1 MDGMEDPAASTVG
14 PEDVVESVGQH
25 VAEAL
30 EAAVVLV
37 EKHDVAEVL
46 EDAVVER
53 AVDREDVAA
62 LVDETEDPVASTVE
76 SEDVAE
82 SVGQHV
88 AEALQ
93 AAVVV
98 VEKQDVAVVL
108 EDAVV
113 EIAQQD
119 AVVERAV
126 DPEDVVALVDETGDP
141 VASTVESEGVAESV
155 VQHVAEDL
163 EAAVVVAEQLGVV
176 EKAVDSE
183 DVAKHV
189 G

>member
-1 MDGMEDPAASTVG
+1 MEDPAASTVG
-14 PEDVVESVGQH
+14 PEDVAESVGQH

-53 AVDREDVAA
+53 AVDREDV
-62 LVDETEDPVASTVE
+62 
-76 SEDVAE
+76 
-82 SVGQHV
+82 
-88 AEALQ
+88 
-93 AAVVV
+93 
-98 VEKQDVAVVL
+98 
-108 EDAVV
+108 
-113 EIAQQD
+113 
-119 AVVERAV
+119 
-126 DPEDVVALVDETGDP
+126 VALVDETVDP